1 METLLPNLVI
11 CGLKLMTR
19 STFQIPT
26 LFQEQSA
33 LSGKVCAGLFCSAQ
47 RAPPSAG
54 GHPGGSTVRRCRGSA
69 SCLVGACSCG
79 ARPPPEPP
87 LPSPAPAAPQPRRE
101 CRSPAAAEGRVRP
114 ARGRVHGA
122 SSPRGGRVRG
132 VSGACRGRVG
142 GGSRRPKAP
151 ARRRPSRSASPAR
164 VPAAAAAAI
173 GARAPGTKW
182 PWERSGARAGP
193 GARGPRRAGGR
204 RRRRGKGRQRGREDE
219 PEFQQ
224 ISDSAVSGV
233 QRGGSEE

>member
-1 METLLPNLVI
+1 
-11 CGLKLMTR
+11 MTR

-69 SCLVGACSCG
+69 SCLVGACSCR

-122 SSPRGGRVRG
+122 SWPRGGRVGG
-132 VSGACRGRVG
+132 VSGACRGRVPPAQ
-142 GGSRRPKAP
+142 GSRPPP
-151 ARRRPSRSASPAR
+151 AQPEREPRAGPCGRRRCHWRARAGNKVAVGAERSASRAGGAWPAAGGR
-164 VPAAAAAAI
+164 EAAAAREGEA
-173 GARAPGTKW
+173 
-182 PWERSGARAGP
+182 AGP
-193 GARGPRRAGGR
+193 GR
-204 RRRRGKGRQRGREDE
+204 
-219 PEFQQ
+219 
-224 ISDSAVSGV
+224 
-233 QRGGSEE
+233 